1 VALITGGLA
10 FSSCSIPSDAP
21 IWDTRWGVPA
31 EGVSVQ
37 VSEILPDRMTVTPDG
52 TAFAVE
58 VDPFAFS
65 QTLADACPPC
75 DALDGQTGPKP
86 AFVTSLDGLGELPAK
101 VLSVDVDHVLV
112 RVSITNGLS
121 FDPLRPG
128 AGNQGTMMLRAYNG
142 GPESEL
148 LAEIEVDGA
157 DQGFVPGS
165 TLVLEV
171 TVQEITVDEAV
182 RVVLSIDSPA
192 GDTVLLDSSGSID
205 VLVVTDVVRVSS
217 ARIEVAGETF
227 AADPV
232 ELDVGDIEQ
241 SLVDRIQSG
250 ALDILVENPFGV
262 AGSFLARIGG
272 PFPDIV
278 KSMTFTEEPASVTRV
293 EFSQEELRTFL
304 GQSGVILSGTGT
316 VSPAATPIQVT
327 PGDSLRIE
335 SRLDITLRIGD

>member
-1 VALITGGLA
+1 
-10 FSSCSIPSDAP
+10 
-21 IWDTRWGVPA
+21 
-31 EGVSVQ
+31 
-37 VSEILPDRMTVTPDG
+37 
-52 TAFAVE
+52 
-58 VDPFAFS
+58 
-65 QTLADACPPC
+65 
-75 DALDGQTGPKP
+75 
-86 AFVTSLDGLGELPAK
+86 
-101 VLSVDVDHVLV
+101 
-112 RVSITNGLS
+112 
-121 FDPLRPG
+121 
-128 AGNQGTMMLRAYNG
+128 MMLRAYNG